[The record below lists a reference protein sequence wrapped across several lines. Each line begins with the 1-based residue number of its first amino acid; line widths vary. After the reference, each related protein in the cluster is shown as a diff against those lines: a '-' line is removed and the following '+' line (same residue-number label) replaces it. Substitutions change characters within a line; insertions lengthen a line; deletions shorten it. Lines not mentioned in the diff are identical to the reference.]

1 MHLPTSVKFA
11 EGGLKNK
18 KQIQNSNKMV
28 YEFKFPDVG
37 EGIHEGEIVKW
48 LVKEGDKVHADQ
60 PLGEI
65 ETDKAIVEMPSPKS
79 GKILKLHVPA
89 GGIIHVGETMVTIL
103 EEHESEADAKKHMEA
118 KKAEIK
124 KAEEKKET
132 KSDVPYTG
140 SVVGFLEEA
149 KEVKP
154 VHTIKKEAKMTI
166 QESGVMATPAV
177 RNLAKQLNVDLSKI
191 KGTGTEGRIT
201 IDDVQKAS
209 GGTKKE
215 ELSPSGIKITR
226 KYDFYGYIDR
236 VTLHGVKKAV
246 AAKMAESIFTAAQL
260 TNMHEFDVTELAELR
275 EKQKKEYEKEGIK
288 LTFMPYIVKAV
299 ALCLQEHP
307 YLNAS
312 LEGEEIVLKKYYN
325 IGVAVDTEDGL
336 FVPVVKG
343 AQAKDIKTIAKDIE
357 KLANDVKGRKVN
369 MMDLKGGSFTVSN
382 LGSVG
387 VEFFTPIINYP
398 ESAIL
403 GVGRIMEK
411 PVAKDGKIEIR
422 KMLPLSLTYDHR
434 IVDGAQAARFIMD
447 LIVRLQLCEF

>member
-1 MHLPTSVKFA
+1 MP
-11 EGGLKNK
+11 
-18 KQIQNSNKMV
+18 

-37 EGIHEGEIVKW
+37 EGIHEGEIQKW
-48 LVKEGDKVHADQ
+48 FVKEGDKIKADQ

-103 EEHESEADAKKHMEA
+103 EEHETEEDVKKHMEA
-118 KKAEIK
+118 KKAEVRE
-124 KAEEKKET
+124 ASPAPTLVEKKEAKKEA
-132 KSDVPYTG
+132 KSVVPYTG

-149 KEVKP
+149 KDVKP
-154 VHTIKKEAKMTI
+154 LAAIKKEAKPAI
-166 QESGVMATPAV
+166 QEPSILATPAV

-191 KGTGTEGRIT
+191 KGTGADGRIA
-201 IDDVQKAS
+201 IEDVQKAS
-209 GGTKKE
+209 GAAKKE
-215 ELSPSGIKITR
+215 EPAPSSIKVTR
-226 KYDFYGYIDR
+226 KYDFFGYIDR
-236 VTLHGVKKAV
+236 VPLHGIKKAV

-275 EKQKKEYEKEGIK
+275 EKEKKDFEKEGIK
-288 LTFMPYIVKAV
+288 LTFMPYIVKAA

-312 LEGEEIVLKKYYN
+312 LEGEDIVLKKYYN
-325 IGVAVDTEDGL
+325 IGVAVDTEEGL
-336 FVPVVKG
+336 MVPVIKG
-343 AQAKDIKTIAKDIE
+343 AAGKDIKTIAKEIE
-357 KLANDVKGRKVN
+357 KLANDARSRKIN
-369 MMDLKGGSFTVSN
+369 LMDIKGGTFTVSN

-387 VEFFTPIINYP
+387 VQFFTPIINYP

-403 GVGRIMEK
+403 GIGRIMEK
-411 PVAKDGKIEIR
+411 PVAKSGKVEIR

-434 IVDGAQAARFIMD
+434 VVDGAQAARFMMD
-447 LIVRLQLCEF
+447 LIVRLELCEFK